1 MNLRFIHCGIA
12 DLQKVSFFIDTEAGC
27 LMRVWLEGMIN
38 SYPRKGSDG
47 SFLKALGVLR
57 MNLLKKRNL

>member
-1 MNLRFIHCGIA
+1 
-12 DLQKVSFFIDTEAGC
+12 
-27 LMRVWLEGMIN
+27 MRVWFKGMIN